1 MPRWLSAPDVST
13 TLKTLVLAVV
23 ASFGSIASAQDYEP
37 PSHVS
42 LDTIVSTIESFMRR
56 PDIPLAGDPSTYVED
71 IIRINAVD
79 MDWDIGMSVHEP
91 ADPRHIAVGAD
102 GKKIGIFLLHGGSG
116 DFKSMHKRANLMAR
130 KLGYKVVSMSYPGRH
145 AFHAESRDWPGSNV
159 TAHDYHDYSLEVRTP
174 LWLRGETISRD
185 QYDVIK
191 DFSQRARYGT
201 RTLAK
206 AKPGTTFYYRMAG
219 WPIAFEQAG
228 IAAMQRHFPESE
240 FSIYVHGHS
249 TGGPFTMMLS
259 QRVPNIAGILA
270 IENSSFG
277 YIYRAQAAWG
287 GQLGAIEGFARDE
300 NAAQLPSRSDPF
312 DELYIR
318 SWRDAARYAGP
329 ELLGQEGPEA
339 LYRLPAIME
348 DILESWGDVQ
358 PRAGFKAEYIVTH
371 GIEDSLRAAATVTAE
386 RMQLNKADTRTLIA
400 RYIGLTRELTGDSV
414 KPVPPV
420 MFQISAH
427 SRDHS
432 KDVYD
437 AVVIPMFG
445 QMNPAPKVSL
455 TQFAAGTHGYM
466 SGEVAQGID
475 LGIGPAVFQQWDDA
489 IKGGFF
495 VTAPASPPQP

>member
-1 MPRWLSAPDVST
+1 MPALLRLFG
-13 TLKTLVLAVV
+13 LA
-23 ASFGSIASAQDYEP
+23 AAACWGTIASAEVYEP
-37 PSHVS
+37 PTHVS
-42 LDTIVSTIESFMRR
+42 LNTIVSTIQEFMRR
-56 PDIPLAGDPSTYVED
+56 PDIPMAGAERAYVED
-71 IIRINAVD
+71 IVRINAVD

-91 ADPRHIAVGAD
+91 ADSKRIAVGAD

-145 AFHAESRDWPGSNV
+145 AFHTESRDWPGSNV
-159 TAHDYHDYSLEVRTP
+159 TAHDYFDYSLEVRTP
-174 LWLRGETISRD
+174 LWLRGEYITRD
-185 QYDVIK
+185 QYVVIK
-191 DFSQRARYGT
+191 DTAQRARYGT

-219 WPIAFEQAG
+219 WPMAFEKGG
-228 IAAMQRHFPESE
+228 ISAMQRHFPEDE
-240 FSIYVHGHS
+240 YSIYLHGHS

-277 YIYRAQAAWG
+277 YIFRAQAAWG
-287 GQLGAIEGFARDE
+287 GQLGAIEGFERVDKVK
-300 NAAQLPSRSDPF
+300 QLPSRSDPF

-318 SWRDAARYAGP
+318 SWRDRARYAGP
-329 ELLGQEGPEA
+329 ELLGSEGPDA
-339 LYRLPAIME
+339 LFRLPAIME
-348 DILESWGDVQ
+348 DILDSWGELQ
-358 PRAGFKAEYIVTH
+358 PRAQFKAEYIVTH

-386 RMQLNKADTRTLIA
+386 RMKLNKADTKALTA
-400 RYIGLTRELTGDSV
+400 RYIGLTRELTGDDV
-414 KPVPPV
+414 KPVPPI

-432 KDVYD
+432 KEVYEV
-437 AVVIPMFG
+437 VVIPMFR
-445 QMNPAPKVSL
+445 QMKPAPKVSL
-455 TQFAAGTHGYM
+455 TQFDAATHGYM
-466 SGEVAQGID
+466 SGEVAEGID

-495 VTAPASPPQP
+495 VTDHN

>member
-1 MPRWLSAPDVST
+1 M
-13 TLKTLVLAVV
+13 LAL
-23 ASFGSIASAQDYEP
+23 AAAACCGTAASAEVYEP
-37 PSHVS
+37 PANVS
-42 LDTIVSTIESFMRR
+42 LDTIVSTIQEFMRG
-56 PDIPLAGDPSTYVED
+56 PDIPLAGGETAYVED
-71 IIRINAVD
+71 IVRINAVD
-79 MDWDIGMSVHEP
+79 MEWDIGMSVHEP
-91 ADPRHIAVGAD
+91 ADPGRIAVGAD

-145 AFHAESRDWPGSNV
+145 AFHTESRDWPGSNV
-159 TAHDYHDYSLEVRTP
+159 TAHDYHDYTLEVRTP
-174 LWLRGETISRD
+174 LWLRGEQITRD

-191 DFSQRARYGT
+191 DTGQRARYGT

-219 WPIAFEQAG
+219 WPMAFEQAG
-228 IAAMQRHFPESE
+228 IAAMQRHFPEGE
-240 FSIYVHGHS
+240 YSIYLHGHS

-259 QRVPNIAGILA
+259 QRVPNIAGLLA

-287 GQLGAIEGFARDE
+287 GQLGAIDGFDRVAEDK
-300 NAAQLPSRSDPF
+300 QLPSRSDPF

-318 SWRDAARYAGP
+318 SWRDRARYAGP
-329 ELLGQEGPEA
+329 ELLGSEGPEA

-348 DILESWGDVQ
+348 DILASWGDVQ
-358 PRAGFKAEYIVTH
+358 SRAGFKAEYIVTH
-371 GIEDSLRAAATVTAE
+371 GIEESLRAAATVTAE
-386 RMQLNKADTRTLIA
+386 RMKLNKQDTEALMA
-400 RYIGLTRELTGDSV
+400 RYIGLTRELTGDDV

-432 KDVYD
+432 IEAYNE
-437 AVVIPMFG
+437 VVIPMFR

-455 TQFAAGTHGYM
+455 TQFGAGTHGYM
-466 SGEVAQGID
+466 SGEVVEGVNY
-475 LGIGPAVFQQWDDA
+475 GIGPAVFQQWDDA

-495 VTAPASPPQP
+495 ITDHD

>member
-1 MPRWLSAPDVST
+1 M
-13 TLKTLVLAVV
+13 LVLV
-23 ASFGSIASAQDYEP
+23 AAACWGTVASAQVYEP
-37 PSHVS
+37 PTHVS
-42 LDTIVSTIESFMRR
+42 LDTIVSTIQEFMRR
-56 PDIPLAGDPSTYVED
+56 PDIPMAVAERGYVED
-71 IIRINAVD
+71 IVRINAVD

-91 ADPRHIAVGAD
+91 ADPKRIAIGAD
-102 GKKIGIFLLHGGSG
+102 GKKVGIFLLHGGSG

-145 AFHAESRDWPGSNV
+145 AFHSESRDWPGSNV
-159 TAHDYHDYSLEVRTP
+159 TAHNYFDYSLEVRTP
-174 LWLRGETISRD
+174 LWLRGEHISRD
-185 QYDVIK
+185 QYDIVK
-191 DFSQRARYGT
+191 DAGQRARYGT

-206 AKPGTTFYYRMAG
+206 AKPGTTFYHRMAG
-219 WPIAFEQAG
+219 WPIAFEKAG
-228 IAAMQRHFPESE
+228 IAAMQRHFPEDE
-240 FSIYVHGHS
+240 YSIYVHGHS

-287 GQLGAIEGFARDE
+287 GQLGAIEGFERVDGAK
-300 NAAQLPSRSDPF
+300 QLPSRSDPF

-318 SWRDAARYAGP
+318 SWRDRARYAGP
-329 ELLGQEGPEA
+329 ELLGREGPEA

-348 DILESWGDVQ
+348 DILDSWGDLQ

-386 RMQLNKADTRTLIA
+386 RMKLNKNDTKALIS
-400 RYIGLTRELTGDSV
+400 RYIGLTHELTGNDV
-414 KPVPPV
+414 KPVPPI

-432 KDVYD
+432 KEVYE
-437 AVVIPMFG
+437 AVVIPMFR
-445 QMNPAPKVSL
+445 QMKLAPKVSL
-455 TQFAAGTHGYM
+455 TQFDAGTHGYM
-466 SGEVAQGID
+466 SGEVAEGID

-495 VTAPASPPQP
+495 VPDQN

>member
-1 MPRWLSAPDVST
+1 M
-13 TLKTLVLAVV
+13 LALAAAVCWGTV
-23 ASFGSIASAQDYEP
+23 ASAEVYEP
-37 PSHVS
+37 PAHVS
-42 LDTIVSTIESFMRR
+42 LDTIVSTIQEFMRR
-56 PDIPLAGDPSTYVED
+56 PDIPLAGAEERYVED
-71 IIRINAVD
+71 VIRINAVD

-91 ADPRHIAVGAD
+91 ADPGRIAVGAD

-145 AFHAESRDWPGSNV
+145 AFHTESRDWPGSNV
-159 TAHDYHDYSLEVRTP
+159 TAHDYHDYTLEVRTP
-174 LWLRGETISRD
+174 LWLRGEHISRD

-191 DFSQRARYGT
+191 DTGQRARYGT

-219 WPIAFEQAG
+219 WPMAFEQAG
-228 IAAMQRHFPESE
+228 IAAMRRHFPESE
-240 FSIYVHGHS
+240 YSIYLHGHS

-287 GQLGAIEGFARDE
+287 GQLGAIEGFDRVAEDK
-300 NAAQLPSRSDPF
+300 QLPSRSDPF

-318 SWRDAARYAGP
+318 SWRDRARYAGP
-329 ELLGQEGPEA
+329 ELLGSEGPEA

-348 DILESWGDVQ
+348 DILNSWGDVQ
-358 PRAGFKAEYIVTH
+358 ARAGFKAEYIVTH

-386 RMQLNKADTRTLIA
+386 RMQLNRKDTEALMA
-400 RYIGLTRELTGDSV
+400 RYIGLTRELSGQGV

-432 KDVYD
+432 IEAYNE
-437 AVVIPMFG
+437 VVIPMFR
-445 QMNPAPKVSL
+445 QMEPAPKVSL
-455 TQFAAGTHGYM
+455 TQFDAGTHGYM
-466 SGEVAQGID
+466 SGEVVEGVNY
-475 LGIGPAVFQQWDDA
+475 GIGPAVFQQWDDA

-495 VTAPASPPQP
+495 LSDHD

>member
-1 MPRWLSAPDVST
+1 M
-13 TLKTLVLAVV
+13 LALAAAVCWGTV
-23 ASFGSIASAQDYEP
+23 ASAEVYEP
-37 PSHVS
+37 PAHVS
-42 LDTIVSTIESFMRR
+42 LDTIVSTIEEFMRR
-56 PDIPLAGDPSTYVED
+56 PDIPLAGGETGYVED
-71 IIRINAVD
+71 IVRINAVD
-79 MDWDIGMSVHEP
+79 LDWDIGMSVHEP
-91 ADPRHIAVGAD
+91 ADPGDIAVGAD

-145 AFHAESRDWPGSNV
+145 AFHTESRDWPGSNV
-159 TAHDYHDYSLEVRTP
+159 TAHDYHDYTLEVRTP
-174 LWLRGETISRD
+174 LWLRGEYISRD

-191 DFSQRARYGT
+191 DTGQRARYGT

-219 WPIAFEQAG
+219 WPMAFEQAG
-228 IAAMQRHFPESE
+228 VAAMRRHFPEGE
-240 FSIYVHGHS
+240 FSIYLHGHS

-287 GQLGAIEGFARDE
+287 GQLGAIEGFDRVVEDK
-300 NAAQLPSRSDPF
+300 QLPSRSDPF

-318 SWRDAARYAGP
+318 SWRDRARYAGP
-329 ELLGQEGPEA
+329 ELLGSEGPEA

-348 DILESWGDVQ
+348 DILASWGDVQ
-358 PRAGFKAEYIVTH
+358 SRAGFKAEYIVTH

-386 RMQLNKADTRTLIA
+386 RMKLNKSDTRALIA
-400 RYIGLTRELTGDSV
+400 RYIGLTRELSGEGV
-414 KPVPPV
+414 KPVPPI

-432 KDVYD
+432 KEVYEE
-437 AVVIPMFG
+437 VVIPLFK
-445 QMNPAPKVSL
+445 QMQPAPKLSL
-455 TQFAAGTHGYM
+455 TQFGAGTHGYM
-466 SGEVAQGID
+466 SGEVVEGVN

-489 IKGGFF
+489 IKGGYFI
-495 VTAPASPPQP
+495 TGKD